1 MYIYHISIGPTDNT
15 QIADSYRKFGITDST
30 TDLLVFKI
38 PVTSSITYESVS
50 AHLGESVQ
58 GSLVAFNDDT
68 LSEIADVAKIKKA
81 YKLGSLPSQPA
92 KTDQLNG
99 HDDGR
104 RQLEICLLGA
114 IALRGAT

>member
-1 MYIYHISIGPTDNT
+1 M
-15 QIADSYRKFGITDST
+15 ADSFRKFGITDST

-38 PVTSSITYESVS
+38 PVIPEITYESVS
-50 AHLGESVQ
+50 AHLGEFVK
-58 GSLVAFNDDT
+58 GSPESFDDET
-68 LSEIADVAKIKKA
+68 LSEISDIGKIKKA

-92 KTDQLNG
+92 KTDMANG
-99 HDDGR
+99 QDDGR